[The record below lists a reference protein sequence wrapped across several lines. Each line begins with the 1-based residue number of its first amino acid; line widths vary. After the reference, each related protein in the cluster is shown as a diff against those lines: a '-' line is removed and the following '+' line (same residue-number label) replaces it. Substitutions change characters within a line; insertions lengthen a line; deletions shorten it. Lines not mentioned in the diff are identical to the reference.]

1 MLTTKV
7 RGPTL
12 VIALDMPEKRNA
24 ISRAMCDRITAE
36 LDAAANRPEIR
47 AIIITGENGTF
58 CAGGDF
64 DDMSD
69 RGIGGWR
76 DHFDHVTRM
85 ARRLIGYQKPV
96 VAAVEGW
103 AVGAGLSLALCCDM
117 IVSADTARFAYGFDK
132 VGVMPDLA
140 LIHTLPLRVGVVRA
154 RQIMVWGETFDAS
167 RALADGLVDRV
178 VESGKALDEALVL
191 TGKVAENAPLPIG
204 YLKFFLSA
212 GLDEAL
218 AFEKNSGSVLFT
230 TADHREGV
238 AAFKEKRKPIFV
250 GA

>member
-1 MLTTKV
+1 M

-12 VIALDMPEKRNA
+12 VIALDVPEKRNA
-24 ISRAMCDRITAE
+24 ISRAMCERITAE
-36 LDAAANRPEIR
+36 LDTAADRPEVR
-47 AIIITGENGTF
+47 AIVITGENGTF

-76 DHFDHVTRM
+76 DHFDHVTRL
-85 ARRLIGYQKPV
+85 ARRLIAYQKPV
-96 VAAVEGW
+96 VAAIEGW
-103 AVGAGLSLALCCDM
+103 AVGAGISLACCCDI
-117 IVSADTARFAYGFDK
+117 IVSADNARFAYGFDK
-132 VGVMPDLA
+132 MGVMPDVA

-154 RQIMVWGETFDAS
+154 RQIMLWGETFDAAG
-167 RALADGLVDRV
+167 ALADGLVDRL
-178 VESGKALDEALVL
+178 VEPGKALDEALAL
-191 TGKVAENAPLPIG
+191 TGKVADKAPLPIG

-218 AFEKNSGSVLFT
+218 AFEKNSGSALFT
-230 TADHREGV
+230 TADHREGIS
-238 AAFKEKRKPIFV
+238 AFREKRQPVFV